1 MDRSTKMAIATLI
14 TLVVFVLILAF
25 YGYLS
30 GAWDAV
36 G

>member
-1 MDRSTKMAIATLI
+1 MNLDRSTKMAIATLV
-14 TLVVFVLILAF
+14 TLIVFVLILAT

-30 GAWDAV
+30 GAWD